1 MESDFQKYQEGSN
14 LPKQVSTA
22 DFQVEVDW
30 QSAKFWTVR
39 KGQPGTHSYPDPEKK
54 MAVDGEE
61 KTRQMLLAKP

>member
-30 QSAKFWTVR
+30 QRAKVRTVE
-39 KGQPGTHSYPDPEKK
+39 GQPGPYTYPDPEKK
-54 MAVDGEE
+54 MAVDG
-61 KTRQMLLAKP
+61 AHP